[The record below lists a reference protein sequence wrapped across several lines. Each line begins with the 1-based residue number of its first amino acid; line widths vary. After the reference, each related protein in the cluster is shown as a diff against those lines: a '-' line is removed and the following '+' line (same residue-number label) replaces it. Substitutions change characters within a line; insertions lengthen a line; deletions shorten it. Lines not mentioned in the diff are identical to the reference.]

1 MGALSEQSLQYSSP
15 WESWWCWCMGK
26 GREGVL
32 RPFGILLFTFGAN
45 AVFFHC
51 FYNLVFPSLIIVYCF
66 LTGRNYTLIHLPE
79 HAHFLLVV
87 VRDTL
92 LVYNFPCEGC
102 HGNTIYCIPGLICA
116 QTQNNVQ
123 IHKLLL
129 PYGLL
134 LLALILLLLLDT
146 CFIHQRVKKTPFL
159 HLILYA
165 ERWDV

>member
-1 MGALSEQSLQYSSP
+1 MEALSEQRLQYSSP

-32 RPFGILLFTFGAN
+32 RAFCFSFFTFGAY
-45 AVFFHC
+45 AVFFHHFC
-51 FYNLVFPSLIIVYCF
+51 NLFFPSLIIVSCF
-66 LTGRNYTLIHLPE
+66 LRERNYTLLHLPE
-79 HAHFLLVV
+79 HAYSPLVV

-123 IHKLLL
+123 THKLLL

-146 CFIHQRVKKTPFL
+146 CFIH
-159 HLILYA
+159 
-165 ERWDV
+165 